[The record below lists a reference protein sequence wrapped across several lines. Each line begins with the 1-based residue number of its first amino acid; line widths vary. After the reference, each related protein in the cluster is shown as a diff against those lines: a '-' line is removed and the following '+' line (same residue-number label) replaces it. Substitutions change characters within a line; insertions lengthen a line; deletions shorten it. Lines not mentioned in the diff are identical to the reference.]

1 MFMIQETL
9 DDLKASIVKAQDS
22 LRRDLAKVRTGR
34 ANPDLLDGVRVD
46 YYGAATPLKQMASIS
61 VPEAR
66 MLMVKPFD
74 RSSIKLIE
82 TAIVKA
88 DLGLNP
94 SNDGELIRLPMPALT
109 EERRKEFAKQAKK
122 NGEECKVVIRKH
134 RHEAK
139 DMLDA
144 LEKDGDVGRDDVDRA
159 RKDLED
165 IVKAANLE
173 VDAIVAKKE
182 RDILEV

>member
-1 MFMIQETL
+1 MIDETL
-9 DDLKASIVKAQDS
+9 DDLRSSIQKAQDS

-46 YYGAATPLKQMASIS
+46 YYGSATPIRQMASVS

-66 MLMVKPFD
+66 MLMLKPFD
-74 RSSIKLIE
+74 RTSIKAIE

-94 SNDGELIRLPMPALT
+94 SNDGELIRLPMPMLT
-109 EERRKEFAKQAKK
+109 EERRREFAKVAKK

-134 RHEAK
+134 RHDAK
-139 DMLDA
+139 DLLDA
-144 LEKDGDVGRDDVDRA
+144 LDKDGEVGRDDVDRA

-182 RDILEV
+182 REILEV

>member
-1 MFMIQETL
+1 MIQETL
-9 DDLKASIVKAQDS
+9 DDLKASIQKAQDA

-46 YYGAATPLKQMASIS
+46 YYGSPTPLKQMASIS
-61 VPEAR
+61 VPEPR
-66 MLMVKPFD
+66 MIMLKPFD
-74 RSSIKLIE
+74 RSSIKPIE

-94 SNDGELIRLPMPALT
+94 SNDGEIIRLPMPALT
-109 EERRKEFAKQAKK
+109 EERRREFAKVAKK
-122 NGEECKVVIRKH
+122 NGEECKVAIRKH
-134 RHEAK
+134 RHDAK

-144 LEKDGDVGRDDVDRA
+144 LEKDGEVGRDDADRG
-159 RKDLED
+159 RKELED
-165 IVKAANLE
+165 IIKTANAD

-182 RDILEV
+182 REILEV

>member
-1 MFMIQETL
+1 MIDETL
-9 DDLKASIVKAQDS
+9 DDLRSSIQKAQDS

-46 YYGAATPLKQMASIS
+46 YYGSATPIQQMASVS

-66 MLMVKPFD
+66 MLMLKPFD
-74 RSSIKLIE
+74 RTSIKAIE

-94 SNDGELIRLPMPALT
+94 SNDGELIRLPMPMLT
-109 EERRKEFAKQAKK
+109 EERRREFAKVAKK

-134 RHEAK
+134 RHDAK
-139 DMLDA
+139 DLLDA
-144 LEKDGDVGRDDVDRA
+144 LDKDGEVGRDDVDRA
-159 RKDLED
+159 RKDLGGGIALGFLRSEG
-165 IVKAANLE
+165 
-173 VDAIVAKKE
+173 
-182 RDILEV
+182 